1 MNPSL
6 LEQKL
11 QECSLHALL
20 ILVSKA
26 LTRTGFGDV
35 QVLDRRHSRQ
45 KSRHGGHELLCQ
57 TQLGNVPLKVIVKVI
72 RDSVRLRML
81 DELAGAVQRTRS
93 DIGLIISPFPLSHR
107 SRGLAAAYAASRIE
121 TMDGPALAALLTS
134 QGIGVRKGGEPDWAF
149 FQSLEDASAKLLDF
163 LASNSL

>member
-1 MNPSL
+1 MNPTL

-20 ILVSKA
+20 IIASKA

-107 SRGLAAAYAASRIE
+107 SRGLAATYAASRIE
-121 TMDGPALAALLTS
+121 TMDGPALASLLIS
-134 QGIGVRKGGEPDWAF
+134 QGIGVRTGGEPDWAF
-149 FQSLEDASAKLLDF
+149 FQTLEDASAKLLDF